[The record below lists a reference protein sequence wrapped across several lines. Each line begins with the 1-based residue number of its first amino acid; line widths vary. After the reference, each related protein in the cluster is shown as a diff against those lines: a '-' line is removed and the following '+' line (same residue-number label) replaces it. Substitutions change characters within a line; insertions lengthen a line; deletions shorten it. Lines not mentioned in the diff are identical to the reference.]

1 MSDRGTVLFIVA
13 QGLGSKAATVNISLN
28 GPSIC
33 VGGSG
38 GFSDVPAAMQ
48 GDPYAAVVNFT
59 QEANN
64 AVAIGGLFGSAVVFA
79 FVNVPSGDTISGS
92 VQVDPALTG
101 VSVPTVWRGIK
112 SGKIEVIDHLGI
124 TIVPRAFV
132 VRRGFIT
139 ADDTL

>member
-101 VSVPTVWRGIK
+101 DLKIQ
-112 SGKIEVIDHLGI
+112 SGTG
-124 TIVPRAFV
+124 
-132 VRRGFIT
+132 GSY
-139 ADDTL
+139 TLPAGQTSGNFSFPFDASQPLSAAAKTMPG